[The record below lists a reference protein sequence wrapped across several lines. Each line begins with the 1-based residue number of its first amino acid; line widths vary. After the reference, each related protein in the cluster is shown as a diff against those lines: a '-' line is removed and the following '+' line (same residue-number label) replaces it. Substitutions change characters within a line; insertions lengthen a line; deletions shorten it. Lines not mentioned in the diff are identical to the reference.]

1 MFDVPITGCREYK
14 DYMENNKTSTVA
26 HFSEK
31 AQARSQDERKRRKLA
46 FTRALVH
53 GIARLIE
60 GQRQFADEFGLSL
73 NRVFPNS
80 YKALEGQTPTQ
91 LAISLFT
98 ADWKSI
104 SELEDMF
111 HDLISH
117 QVALFSALDGI
128 ANETLAHMGDEGLG
142 NGKGKLNDARAWRLH
157 KERLQELRENDALR
171 FEKLIAAGFVD
182 NYAKTLEQR
191 ESKTKTEEEQVTGG
205 QVA

>member
-1 MFDVPITGCREYK
+1 MD
-14 DYMENNKTSTVA
+14 TSTGTVA
-26 HFSEK
+26 RLADK
-31 AQARSQDERKRRKLA
+31 AQGRNQDDRKSRKLA

-80 YKALEGQTPTQ
+80 YEALEGQTPTQ

-98 ADWKSI
+98 SDWNSI
-104 SELEDMF
+104 AELENMF
-111 HDLISH
+111 DDLISH

-128 ANETLAHMGDEGLG
+128 ANETLNHMGDEGLG
-142 NGKGKLNDARAWRLH
+142 DGKSKVNDARAWRLH
-157 KERLQELRENDALR
+157 KERLQELMDNDALR

-182 NYAKTLEQR
+182 NYARTLEQR
-191 ESKTKTEEEQVTGG
+191 HDSNEDKEKIKDGR
-205 QVA
+205 VA

>member
-1 MFDVPITGCREYK
+1 MEDSTGK
-14 DYMENNKTSTVA
+14 VASFLDKANGTSA
-26 HFSEK
+26 E
-31 AQARSQDERKRRKLA
+31 ERKARKLA

-80 YKALEGQTPTQ
+80 YESLEGQTATQ
-91 LAISLFT
+91 HAISLFT

-111 HDLISH
+111 DDLISH
-117 QVALFSALDGI
+117 QVAVFSALDGI
-128 ANETLAHMGDEGLG
+128 ANETLKHMGDHGLTEG
-142 NGKGKLNDARAWRLH
+142 KSKLNDARAWRLH
-157 KERLQELRENDALR
+157 KERLQELMDNDALR
-171 FEKLIAAGFVD
+171 FEKLIAKGFID
-182 NYAKTLEQR
+182 DYAKTFEARHKSEKKQ
-191 ESKTKTEEEQVTGG
+191 KQNKMKDG

>member
-1 MFDVPITGCREYK
+1 MD
-14 DYMENNKTSTVA
+14 NNKTSTVA
-26 HFSEK
+26 HFDIV
-31 AQARSQDERKRRKLA
+31 QGRVQDERRRRKLA

-73 NRVFPNS
+73 NRVFPKS
-80 YKALEGQTPTQ
+80 YQALEGQTPTQ

-104 SELEDMF
+104 TELEDMF

-128 ANETLAHMGDEGLG
+128 ANQTLAHMGDEGLG
-142 NGKGKLNDARAWRLH
+142 DGKGRLNDARAWRLH

-182 NYAKTLEQR
+182 HYAKTLEERQAR
-191 ESKTKTEEEQVTGG
+191 NKDSDEKATGG
-205 QVA
+205 RVA

>member
-1 MFDVPITGCREYK
+1 MESK
-14 DYMENNKTSTVA
+14 DDMDHNKTSTVA
-26 HFSEK
+26 RILDK
-31 AQARSQDERKRRKLA
+31 AQARHQDERKERKLA

-80 YKALEGQTPTQ
+80 YEALEGTTPTQ

-98 ADWKSI
+98 ADWASI
-104 SELEDMF
+104 SELENLFD
-111 HDLISH
+111 DLIAH

-142 NGKGKLNDARAWRLH
+142 DGKGKLNDARAWRLH

-182 NYAKTLEQR
+182 NYAKTHERRQTA
-191 ESKTKTEEEQVTGG
+191 KKNKPNGVKGG
-205 QVA
+205 KVA